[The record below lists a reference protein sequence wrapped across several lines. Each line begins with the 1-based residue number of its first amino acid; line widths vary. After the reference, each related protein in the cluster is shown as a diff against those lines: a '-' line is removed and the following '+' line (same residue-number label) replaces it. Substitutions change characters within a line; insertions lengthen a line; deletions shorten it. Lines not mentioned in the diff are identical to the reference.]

1 MKNRAMVLS
10 CLAGGVILCMS
21 YQYSRAQTEA
31 DKPPL
36 KIGVVSIRKIF
47 RYCERA
53 KRREKEIRDEEAAAN
68 AKLNK
73 LQKDIAA
80 AEAGLGTLRPE
91 SIDYL
96 ELARDVF
103 RKQDSYKSQKQHY
116 ERLLALK
123 DRQWTKALYRDIL
136 RVTGEVAKEKGLDL
150 VFERSEPDFSMIS
163 ATELLLTIQTHKLL
177 YADADGCADITEQV
191 RARLDQEKSEAKD
204 QDRK

>member
-31 DKPPL
+31 DKPPS
-36 KIGVVSIRKIF
+36 KIGVVSIRKIY
-47 RYCERA
+47 RDCERA
-53 KRREKEIRDEEAAAN
+53 KSHEKQIRAEEDKIN
-68 AKLNK
+68 AELNLLK
-73 LQKDIAA
+73 KKIDA
-80 AEAGLGTLRPE
+80 AEAGLDTLRQE

-103 RKQDSYKSQKQHY
+103 QKQDSYKSQKQHY

-150 VFERSEPDFSMIS
+150 VFERSEPDFSMVS
-163 ATELLLTIQTHKLL
+163 AAELLLTIQTHKLL
-177 YADADGCADITEQV
+177 YSGRCTDITEQV
-191 RARLDQEKSEAKD
+191 RVRLDQEKAKD
-204 QDRK
+204 PG

>member
-47 RYCERA
+47 RDCERA
-53 KRREKEIRDEEAAAN
+53 KSHEKQIRAEEDKIN
-68 AKLNK
+68 AELNLLK
-73 LQKDIAA
+73 KKIDAT
-80 AEAGLGTLRPE
+80 EAGLDTLKRE
-91 SIDYL
+91 SVDYL
-96 ELARDVF
+96 ELDRDVL
-103 RKQDSYKSQKQHY
+103 RKLDSYKSQKQHY
-116 ERLLALK
+116 ERVLALK

-163 ATELLLTIQTHKLL
+163 AAELLLTIQTHKLL
-177 YADADGCADITEQV
+177 YSGRCADITEQV
-191 RARLDQEKSEAKD
+191 RARLDQEKSKAKD
-204 QDRK
+204 PG

>member
-47 RYCERA
+47 RDCERS
-53 KRREKEIRDEEAAAN
+53 KRHEKEIRAEEDKVN
-68 AKLNK
+68 AELNLLKKKL
-73 LQKDIAA
+73 DATV
-80 AEAGLGTLRPE
+80 AGLVTLKPE
-91 SIDYL
+91 SVEYL
-96 ELARDVF
+96 ELDRDVL
-103 RKQDSYKSQKQHY
+103 REQDRYKSQKQHH

-123 DRQWTKALYRDIL
+123 DRQWTKDLYRDIL

-150 VFERSEPDFSMIS
+150 VFERTEPDFSMVS
-163 ATELLLTIQTHKLL
+163 AAELLLTIQTHKLL
-177 YADADGCADITEQV
+177 YSGRCADITEQV
-191 RARLDQEKSEAKD
+191 RARLDQEKSKAKD
-204 QDRK
+204 PG

>member
-47 RYCERA
+47 RDCERA
-53 KRREKEIRDEEAAAN
+53 KSHEKEMRAEEDKINAELNLLKKKYDAAV
-68 AKLNK
+68 
-73 LQKDIAA
+73 
-80 AEAGLGTLRPE
+80 AGLNTLKRE
-91 SIDYL
+91 SVDYL
-96 ELARDVF
+96 ELDRDVL
-103 RKQDSYKSQKQHY
+103 REQDRYESQKRYY
-116 ERLLALK
+116 ERLLALN

-136 RVTGEVAKEKGLDL
+136 RVTGEVAKEKGLEL

-163 ATELLLTIQTHKLL
+163 AAELLLTIQTHKLL
-177 YADADGCADITEQV
+177 YADADGCPDITEQV
-191 RARLDQEKSEAKD
+191 RARLDQEKSKAKD
-204 QDRK
+204 PR

>member
-47 RYCERA
+47 RDCERA
-53 KRREKEIRDEEAAAN
+53 KSHEKQIRAEEDKIN
-68 AKLNK
+68 AGLNLLK
-73 LQKDIAA
+73 KKIDA
-80 AEAGLGTLRPE
+80 AEAGLDTLRQE

-103 RKQDSYKSQKQHY
+103 QKQDSYKSQKQHY

-163 ATELLLTIQTHKLL
+163 AAELLLTIQTHKLL
-177 YADADGCADITEQV
+177 YSAGCADITEQV
-191 RARLDQEKSEAKD
+191 RARLDQEKSKAKD
-204 QDRK
+204 PG

>member
-47 RYCERA
+47 RDCERA
-53 KRREKEIRDEEAAAN
+53 KSHEKQIRAEEDKIN
-68 AKLNK
+68 AELNLLK
-73 LQKDIAA
+73 KKIDAT
-80 AEAGLGTLRPE
+80 EAGLDTLKRE
-91 SIDYL
+91 SVDYL
-96 ELARDVF
+96 ELDRDVL
-103 RKQDSYKSQKQHY
+103 RKLDSYKSQKQHY
-116 ERLLALK
+116 ERVLALK
-123 DRQWTKALYRDIL
+123 DRQWTKALYGDIL

-163 ATELLLTIQTHKLL
+163 AAELLLTIQTHKLL
-177 YADADGCADITEQV
+177 YSGRCADITEQV
-191 RARLDQEKSEAKD
+191 RARLDQEKSKAKD
-204 QDRK
+204 PG

>member
-21 YQYSRAQTEA
+21 YQYSRAQTAA

-47 RYCERA
+47 QDCERA
-53 KRREKEIRDEEAAAN
+53 KTHEKQIRAERDKIN
-68 AKLNK
+68 AELNK

-80 AEAGLGTLRPE
+80 AEAGLNTLRQE

-96 ELARDVF
+96 ELARTVF

-123 DRQWTKALYRDIL
+123 DRQWTKVLYRDIL

-150 VFERSEPDFSMIS
+150 VFERNEPDFSMIN
-163 ATELLLTIQTHKLL
+163 AAELLVTIQTHKLL
-177 YADADGCADITEQV
+177 YADADGCPDITSYVVAQ
-191 RARLDQEKSEAKD
+191 LDQEKSKAKD
-204 QDRK
+204 PR